1 MKWNTLKVTLNLF
14 KFYQN
19 IGNEFEYNFLNTS
32 QCEKGLRIL

>member
-14 KFYQN
+14 EVYKN

-32 QCEKGLRIL
+32 QGEKGIRIL